1 MVVFNSLYFME
12 WYQWLAIASLLIC
25 VGSLLFHLIRL
36 IKLGSPKDLSSPK
49 GNPRSA
55 MAYAFMGSMSPAKK
69 ESAFLHLPTYTA
81 GIFYH
86 LGTFLSI
93 FIFLMLLLNFKF
105 EGWITWAFSAC
116 LIISGISGLGILVKR
131 IVKPQMRTLS
141 NVDDYISNL
150 LVTIFHFITVS
161 AILNSAM
168 LPVYFV
174 LASLLLLYI
183 PVGKLKHTLYFFAA
197 RYQLGFFYGWR
208 GVWPPK

>member
-1 MVVFNSLYFME
+1 ME
-12 WYQWLAIASLLIC
+12 WYQWFAIASLIIC
-25 VGSLLFHLIRL
+25 AGSLLFHLIRL

-55 MAYAFMGSMSPAKK
+55 MAYAFSGSMSPAKK

-86 LGTFLSI
+86 LGTLLSI

-105 EGWITWAFSAC
+105 EGWITWAFSVC

>member
-1 MVVFNSLYFME
+1 MVVFKSHSFME
-12 WYQWLAIASLLIC
+12 WYQWLAFASLIIC
-25 VGSLLFHLIRL
+25 VGSLLFHFFRLIRL
-36 IKLGSPKDLSSPK
+36 GNPKDFSTPLGSPK
-49 GNPRSA
+49 SA
-55 MAYAFMGSMSPAKK
+55 MGYAYTGSMSPTKK

-93 FIFLMLLLNFKF
+93 FLFFMLLFNFKT
-105 EGWITWAFSAC
+105 EGWITWAFSFC
-116 LIISGISGLGILVKR
+116 LMISGISGFGILIKR
-131 IVKPQMRTLS
+131 IVKPQMRSLS
-141 NVDDYISNL
+141 NNDDYFSNL
-150 LVTIFHFITVS
+150 LVTIFHFLTIS

-168 LPVYFV
+168 QPVYFV
-174 LASLLLLYI
+174 SASLLLLYI